1 MEVDMEESM
10 TPAGP
15 PEPPAPGSP
24 PAAASSRRRA
34 AWIALGV
41 LLLAV
46 VGVGAYFLG
55 RSAANA
61 PRAYDRGYA
70 QGSKATAQEFA
81 AGTPGYQRIYSA
93 GFRAGRTA
101 GLKAGE
107 RAGAE
112 KGDKVGLEHGKAIGR
127 LQGERKGI
135 TSGAEAALGGFSS
148 WQPGNYYVVKLARGA
163 QGVPYR
169 IDVRHLMDTDKRY
182 AICSNDPAD
191 VCTKPIRR

>member
-1 MEVDMEESM
+1 M

-15 PEPPAPGSP
+15 PEPGLETTEWEAPT
-24 PAAASSRRRA
+24 SRGGG
-34 AWIALGV
+34 WIALAALV
-41 LLLAV
+41 AAAIAV
-46 VGVGAYFLG
+46 AAYFIG
-55 RSAANA
+55 RSSADA
-61 PRAYDRGYA
+61 PRAYHRGYA
-70 QGSKATAQEFA
+70 QGRAVTARDFA
-81 AGTPGYQRIYSA
+81 PGTRAFGMIYNA
-93 GFRAGRTA
+93 GFQVGYPA

-135 TSGAEAALGGFSS
+135 ASGAEAALGGFPT

>member
-1 MEVDMEESM
+1 MEESM

-81 AGTPGYQRIYSA
+81 AGTPGYQKIYSA
-93 GFRAGRTA
+93 GFRTGRTA

-107 RAGAE
+107 TVLVSAG
-112 KGDKVGLEHGKAIGR
+112 GGGR
-127 LQGERKGI
+127 LPDL
-135 TSGAEAALGGFSS
+135 AARQLLRR
-148 WQPGNYYVVKLARGA
+148 QARPGSTGCSLPHRCAAPHGHRQA
-163 QGVPYR
+163 L
-169 IDVRHLMDTDKRY
+169 RHLLQR
-182 AICSNDPAD
+182 PRRRVHQAD
-191 VCTKPIRR
+191 QALIRPG